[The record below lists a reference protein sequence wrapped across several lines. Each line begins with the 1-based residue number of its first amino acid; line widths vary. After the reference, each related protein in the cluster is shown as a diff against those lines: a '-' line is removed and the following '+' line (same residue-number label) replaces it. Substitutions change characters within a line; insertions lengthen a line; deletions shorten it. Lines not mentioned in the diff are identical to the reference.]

1 MFNGLYKTH
10 TTYETK
16 IEDKLMLGMDPFKDL
31 KEKLIKIQEA
41 SKIMHENA
49 SKPKAITHTLDSEN
63 LNGMALPEVF
73 ELVKKEFQ
81 KKDSE
86 IETLKARLDVL
97 ELIIESKK
105 DKKYI

>member
-1 MFNGLYKTH
+1 MFGGLYKTY

-16 IEDKLMLGMDPFKDL
+16 IEDELMLDMDPFKDL
-31 KEKLIKIQEA
+31 KKKLIKMQEI
-41 SKIMHENA
+41 SKFMHENA
-49 SKPKAITHTLDSEN
+49 SKPEAITHASDSEN
-63 LNGMALPEVF
+63 LDDLALPKVF

-86 IETLKARLDVL
+86 IETLKARLDAL

-105 DKKYI
+105 EKKYI